1 MSCGNSKYTNF
12 IPITGGP
19 TTQKDVVLIPG
30 PGIQIEDLSDV
41 NAYRFVLST
50 QEIVDLSVN
59 LTVIA
64 LEAGDPKTS
73 PILRG
78 TVIDELNLTW
88 VYNKAIVSQTLTN
101 TGSLTPPSLTTTE
114 FSYNYTGQNVQ
125 NNLSLTI
132 QGNDGL
138 AQPGSIAS
146 DTKSISFGNIMWI
159 GAGTSKINE
168 STAGIEAFIES
179 LSGVIKTSR
188 NHTYFATG
196 GVNQKHFVAYP
207 AAFGLGTFTKGIFTG
222 GYIRLKNVGGTLKSV
237 LGIGDIES
245 PITITN
251 SKGYSE
257 NYYIYESEYD
267 NQADNVTPFTIS

>member
-19 TTQKDVVLIPG
+19 TTQKDVVLIEG
-30 PGIQIEDLSDV
+30 PGIDIQDLSDT
-41 NAYRFVLST
+41 NTYKFVISSV
-50 QEIVDLSVN
+50 EIEALTVDLTLV
-59 LTVIA
+59 A
-64 LEAGDPKTS
+64 KEATIVKSS
-73 PILRG
+73 PILLG

-101 TGSLTPPSLTTTE
+101 TGGLAEPSLISTDVL
-114 FSYNYTGQNVQ
+114 YDYTGQNIVA
-125 NNLSLTI
+125 NLSLTI

-138 AQPGSIAS
+138 GQPGSIAS
-146 DTKSISFGNIMWI
+146 DTKSITFGNMMWI
-159 GAGTSKINE
+159 GSGTTKIN
-168 STAGIEAFIES
+168 SATAGLEAFLES

-196 GVNQKHFVAYP
+196 GVNEKHFVAYP
-207 AAFGLGTFTKGIFTG
+207 TSFGLGTFTKGIFTG

-257 NYYIYESEYD
+257 NYYVYESEYD
-267 NQADNVTPFTIS
+267 NQADNVTSFVIT

>member
-41 NAYRFVLST
+41 NTYKFRFST
-50 QEIVDLSVN
+50 QEIVDLSVQ
-59 LTVIA
+59 LTLIA
-64 LEAGDPKTS
+64 REAGDAKTN
-73 PILRG
+73 PILKG

-88 VYNKAIVSQTLTN
+88 VYNVGIISQTLTN
-101 TGSLTPPSLTTTE
+101 TGGLTPPVLIPTV
-114 FSYNYTGQNVQ
+114 FSYDYTGQNVQ
-125 NNLSLTI
+125 SNLSFTV

-138 AQPGSIAS
+138 NQPGSIAS
-146 DTKSISFGNIMWI
+146 DTKSITFGNIMWI
-159 GAGTSKINE
+159 GSGTTKINS
-168 STAGIEAFIES
+168 STAGLEAFLES

-196 GVNQKHFVAYP
+196 GVNEKHFVAYP
-207 AAFGLGTFTKGIFTG
+207 TSFGLGTFTKGIFTG

-257 NYYIYESEYD
+257 NYYVYESEYD
-267 NQADNVTPFTIS
+267 NQADNITSFVIS